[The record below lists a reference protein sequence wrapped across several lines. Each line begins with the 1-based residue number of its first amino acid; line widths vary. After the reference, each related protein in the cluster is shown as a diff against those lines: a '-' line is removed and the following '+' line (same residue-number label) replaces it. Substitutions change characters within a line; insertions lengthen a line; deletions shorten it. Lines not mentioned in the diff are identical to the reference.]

1 MANQEV
7 LIENGLLEVISE
19 KVDRPYLEKLKEV
32 IVNKALVQERGEDLK
47 IVFTPLHGTGGILG
61 VPALESVGFTNIVK
75 VDEQFVNDPDFGTV
89 KSPNPE
95 NREAFLLAIEYGK
108 KFGGDILVGTDPDAD
123 RLGVAVRNADGN
135 TKFYL
140 ETKLVRLFYIIY

>member
-1 MANQEV
+1 SAVIEYINAVEDIFSVEVANQEL

-32 IVNKALVQERGEDLK
+32 IDNKELVQERGEDLK

-75 VDEQFVNDPDFGTV
+75 
-89 KSPNPE
+89 
-95 NREAFLLAIEYGK
+95 
-108 KFGGDILVGTDPDAD
+108 
-123 RLGVAVRNADGN
+123 
-135 TKFYL
+135 
-140 ETKLVRLFYIIY
+140 